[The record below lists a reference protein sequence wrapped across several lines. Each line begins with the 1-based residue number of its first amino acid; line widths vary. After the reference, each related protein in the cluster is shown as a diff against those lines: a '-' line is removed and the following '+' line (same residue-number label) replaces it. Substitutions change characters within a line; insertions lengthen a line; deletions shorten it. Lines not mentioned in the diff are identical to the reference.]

1 MRKRIVRVAI
11 AVLAV
16 VVGFGGGE
24 AALSAS
30 PGDGYV
36 DWPMGSLDP
45 TGELVLGHGL
55 YVMQNFAN
63 ANPRYQNRLH
73 AGVDISWGNDLESH
87 RAAGMT
93 VYAAADGRVKC
104 VEEKIRS
111 WPGRVVVLEHAL
123 PDGTNVYSL
132 YGHLNDP
139 WVGEGQIVA
148 RGEALGSVLDQADL
162 SHLHFEV
169 RDFPYWSDAKDF
181 GGTDRPEYERAP
193 TPDNDVIC
201 AGRGYKPR
209 GNEAMPFLKD
219 YGWRDPIAFY
229 YSSSHRPPY
238 PRPVVTTPQRSLTLY
253 RFART
258 DAEVIGRVPRA
269 TRVPAE
275 RVASRRSANPTCR
288 DRRIFDRWYR
298 VTFEGQT
305 GFIQGFVC
313 NGWRSALNVGEPARL
328 GPDWQPPP
336 GEALLEYLFDDR
348 EAFFTR
354 RVVPNSG
361 RLGDRFDG
369 SVWGDAGLVLPSPA
383 PRTDYAIDLDGDS
396 AYVEIAR
403 SGLFYRTA
411 FAAEAM
417 IWRRANE
424 DEDAVLGKW
433 YGEDQW
439 LLTVYPGGSGKAIFS
454 VRLEDGSYQTAE
466 YPIPEP
472 GYLGTWVHIAATYEP
487 GRIGLYWRGRLVAER
502 RFGGRM
508 ARGGSPIHIGDAG
521 SGTWWSRFRGRI
533 DKVRVWRLGN

>member
-1 MRKRIVRVAI
+1 VRKRIVRVAI

-209 GNEAMPFLKD
+209 GNEALPFLKD
-219 YGWRDPIAFY
+219 YGWRDFRAHGRRG
-229 YSSSHRPPY
+229 HRPSAQSDQGT
-238 PRPVVTTPQRSLTLY
+238 RG
-253 RFART
+253 
-258 DAEVIGRVPRA
+258 EGRV
-269 TRVPAE
+269 TKE
-275 RVASRRSANPTCR
+275 R
-288 DRRIFDRWYR
+288 
-298 VTFEGQT
+298 Q
-305 GFIQGFVC
+305 
-313 NGWRSALNVGEPARL
+313 
-328 GPDWQPPP
+328 PD
-336 GEALLEYLFDDR
+336 L
-348 EAFFTR
+348 
-354 RVVPNSG
+354 S
-361 RLGDRFDG
+361 
-369 SVWGDAGLVLPSPA
+369 
-383 PRTDYAIDLDGDS
+383 
-396 AYVEIAR
+396 
-403 SGLFYRTA
+403 
-411 FAAEAM
+411 
-417 IWRRANE
+417 
-424 DEDAVLGKW
+424 
-433 YGEDQW
+433 
-439 LLTVYPGGSGKAIFS
+439 
-454 VRLEDGSYQTAE
+454 
-466 YPIPEP
+466 
-472 GYLGTWVHIAATYEP
+472 
-487 GRIGLYWRGRLVAER
+487 
-502 RFGGRM
+502 
-508 ARGGSPIHIGDAG
+508 
-521 SGTWWSRFRGRI
+521 
-533 DKVRVWRLGN
+533 